1 MGVRTTLSGDN
12 RMRVTQK
19 WTDWA
24 TRLTAV
30 RLRQLIQQLDDQM
43 AMFGQLDEVDS
54 VMLKALSAE
63 IERRY

>member
-1 MGVRTTLSGDN
+1 
-12 RMRVTQK
+12 MRVTQK
-19 WTDWA
+19 WVDWA
-24 TRLTAV
+24 ARLTAV
-30 RLRQLIQQLDDQM
+30 RLRQLIQQLDDQV